1 MKKTYMKPETL
12 SVSIQMAA
20 MIAASDSVTS
30 DQLDGVTYG
39 GIDETIPPH
48 VIPFGAMRCGSSET
62 HNGDCLN
69 SPRCD

>member
-39 GIDETIPPH
+39 GIDDGTNDP
-48 VIPFGAMRCGSSET
+48 SSRDSFW
-62 HNGDCLN
+62 GDEVW
-69 SPRCD
+69 